1 MRVVGAAKM
10 EHHKNRP
17 DAGFRLQKS
26 RLKQL
31 QRLAS
36 PPCASIY
43 TPTAVDDRCD
53 RFGIAA
59 LLYN

>member
-1 MRVVGAAKM
+1 MRVVCAAKM
-10 EHHKNRP
+10 EHPQNRP
-17 DAGFRLQKS
+17 DAGFAALCQ

-31 QRLAS
+31 QRLARS
-36 PPCASIY
+36 PCASIY
-43 TPTAVDDRCD
+43 TPTAVRNRCD